1 MKNGLRQRNHSQK
14 SALFEQY
21 YHKWDKFKFLIT
33 TLNVWFPFRRIEVN
47 NVIHCFCLQILASTA
62 KNILLLD
69 LGLALC
75 FSTIVIPA
83 LTGDDKEHN
92 PDEILRITPE
102 QASWLGRSI

>member
-1 MKNGLRQRNHSQK
+1 M
-14 SALFEQY
+14 
-21 YHKWDKFKFLIT
+21 FLS
-33 TLNVWFPFRRIEVN
+33 
-47 NVIHCFCLQILASTA
+47 QILASTV

-92 PDEILRITPE
+92 PDEFLHITPE
-102 QASWLGRSI
+102 QASWLGKIYVIYEAFASKLVRSYNIYRSRIRIIDSSSSLNCGNIRNNEFQFITTQLMHL